1 MKKNKKLNRNAFLSD
16 FEDNEEKNDSKIE
29 KNSFKSEDDDKIRN
43 KKNKD
48 KIRIIMKQIKL
59 KSYNVDK
66 IQYNQNDNFRPKT
79 PTKDNKNS
87 QIETNNKTPKIIIKK
102 TINIIFNKP
111 NENIIKS
118 DNENKKEINEQENIL
133 DTKEIDYNKDILDN
147 NENKSNS
154 NLEMNLELDK
164 DNVIVEDQEKKNQN
178 NIEKEFS
185 IESFT
190 KYRKSKV
197 KFNQNEDE
205 DEEDSNNKEDITL
218 TEKYQDCENL
228 VYFLRS
234 QLIYYFLVNKN
245 SDDSFLD

>member
-1 MKKNKKLNRNAFLSD
+1 MTITDISDDGSGIGRSEGFIFFVKNALPGDEIRAGVMKVQKNYGFARMLEIAKPSPGRCRALCSVSD
-16 FEDNEEKNDSKIE
+16 KCGGCTLQNYRYEEQLKYKYNKVKNDLIRIGGISEEEIEEK
-29 KNSFKSEDDDKIRN
+29 
-43 KKNKD
+43 
-48 KIRIIMKQIKL
+48 
-59 KSYNVDK
+59 
-66 IQYNQNDNFRPKT
+66 
-79 PTKDNKNS
+79 
-87 QIETNNKTPKIIIKK
+87 
-102 TINIIFNKP
+102 
-111 NENIIKS
+111 
-118 DNENKKEINEQENIL
+118 QENIL

-218 TEKYQDCENL
+218 TEKYQDYENL